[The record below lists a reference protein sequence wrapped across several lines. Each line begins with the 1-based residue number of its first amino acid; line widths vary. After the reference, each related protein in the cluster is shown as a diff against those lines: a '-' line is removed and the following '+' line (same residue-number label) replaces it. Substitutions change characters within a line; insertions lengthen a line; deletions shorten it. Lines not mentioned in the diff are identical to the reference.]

1 MNRNSKKTQ
10 DYYIEIKNNV
20 SVSKNG
26 IVRKIFVGI
35 MFTFFLTILLSG
47 ITYSNLFFA
56 IPIYAKILTMLGTMF
71 LILNIA
77 FDKAETILYWKDPE
91 KRPVILNIKMK
102 QSFIE
107 TIVVFFVNF
116 IIIILSQFLGL
127 LNFIYEREGMKY
139 FISYYQPP
147 LFETVLIAI
156 ITTLSFFVI
165 WTSMYWC
172 VSRFLQIKN
181 YSHDFKKFDIK
192 RLGIFFGGMILLI
205 IFWVVL
211 YIPDMLYKEVKV
223 NGDFSGIL
231 FFKEFA
237 QRDYLWILTAEI
249 FILIGLN
256 LLFYFLGVKNLSE
269 RDNFVLLEKENSEI
283 KSKKEKYQK
292 RAREK
297 RFVIFLSEIMII
309 DLIFMPL
316 IFILTIFY
324 LTWLPHD
331 QPPRI
336 EFYISVPFLLV
347 LGTIIVYFILYAAI
361 LRGRISII
369 KSKARKS
376 IRNKSKN

>member
-1 MNRNSKKTQ
+1 M
-10 DYYIEIKNNV
+10 
-20 SVSKNG
+20 
-26 IVRKIFVGI
+26 
-35 MFTFFLTILLSG
+35 LTILGPS
-47 ITYSNLFFA
+47 
-56 IPIYAKILTMLGTMF
+56 F
-71 LILNIA
+71 LLINIV
-77 FDKAETILYWKDPE
+77 FDKAEAILYWKDPE

-116 IIIILSQFLGL
+116 IIIILSIFLGL

-147 LFETVLIAI
+147 LFETVLITI
-156 ITTLSFFVI
+156 ITTLSFFAV
-165 WTSMYWC
+165 WTSMYWS

-181 YSHDFKKFDIK
+181 YYHDLKKFDIK
-192 RLGIFFGGMILLI
+192 LLGIFIGGMILII
-205 IFWVVL
+205 IFWVFL

-223 NGDFSGIL
+223 NGAFEGML

-237 QRDYLWILTAEI
+237 QRYYLWILTAEM

-269 RDNFVLLEKENSEI
+269 RDNFVLLEKEKSEI
-283 KSKKEKYQK
+283 KSKKEKYRK

-297 RFVIFLSEIMII
+297 RFIIGMFEIMIVA
-309 DLIFMPL
+309 LIFMPL
-316 IFILTIFY
+316 FFIFLLFWLTIGSV
-324 LTWLPHD
+324 L
-331 QPPRI
+331 
-336 EFYISVPFLLV
+336 ISVPYFLA
-347 LGTIIVYFILYAAI
+347 LGTIIVTFTLYGAI
-361 LRGRISII
+361 LTGRISII

>member
-1 MNRNSKKTQ
+1 
-10 DYYIEIKNNV
+10 
-20 SVSKNG
+20 
-26 IVRKIFVGI
+26 
-35 MFTFFLTILLSG
+35 MFTFFLTIFSV
-47 ITYSNLFFA
+47 TAYSNIFFA
-56 IPIYAKILTMLGTMF
+56 VPTYAKMLTILGTGF
-71 LILNIA
+71 LFVNIV
-77 FDKAETILYWKDPE
+77 FDKAEAILYWKDPG

-237 QRDYLWILTAEI
+237 QKDYLRILTAEI

-256 LLFYFLGVKNLSE
+256 LLFYFLGDKNLSE
-269 RDNFVLLEKENSEI
+269 RDDFVLLEKENSEI

-292 RAREK
+292 RAIEK
-297 RFVIFLSEIMII
+297 RFIIAMFEIII
-309 DLIFMPL
+309 VTLIFMPL
-316 IFILTIFY
+316 FFIFALFYSTIGSIL
-324 LTWLPHD
+324 
-331 QPPRI
+331 
-336 EFYISVPFLLV
+336 ISVPYFLM
-347 LGTIIVYFILYAAI
+347 LGTIIVVFILYGAI
-361 LRGRISII
+361 LTGRISII
-369 KSKARKS
+369 KSKSRQS
-376 IRNKSKN
+376 IES

>member
-107 TIVVFFVNF
+107 TLAVFFVNF
-116 IIIILSQFLGL
+116 IIIILTQNLGL
-127 LNFIYEREGMKY
+127 LNFIYEREEIKF

-147 LFETVLIAI
+147 LFEIVLITI
-156 ITTLSFFVI
+156 ITTLSIIAI

-172 VSRFLQIKN
+172 VSRFLQIKK
-181 YSHDFKKFDIK
+181 YSHKFKKFEIK
-192 RLGIFFGGMILLI
+192 ILGLFIGGMSLVI
-205 IFWVVL
+205 IFWSFFI
-211 YIPDMLYKEVKV
+211 IPDRLFIEVKV
-223 NGDFSGIL
+223 NGDFSGMLI
-231 FFKEFA
+231 FQEFA

-316 IFILTIFY
+316 FFILILFWLTIGS
-324 LTWLPHD
+324 
-331 QPPRI
+331 I
-336 EFYISVPFLLV
+336 ISVPYFLS
-347 LGTIIVYFILYAAI
+347 LGTIIVTFILYAAI

>member
-1 MNRNSKKTQ
+1 M
-10 DYYIEIKNNV
+10 
-20 SVSKNG
+20 
-26 IVRKIFVGI
+26 
-35 MFTFFLTILLSG
+35 LTILGPS
-47 ITYSNLFFA
+47 
-56 IPIYAKILTMLGTMF
+56 F
-71 LILNIA
+71 LLINIV
-77 FDKAETILYWKDPE
+77 FDKAEAILYWKDPE

-147 LFETVLIAI
+147 LFETVLITI
-156 ITTLSFFVI
+156 ITTLSFFVV

-181 YSHDFKKFDIK
+181 YSHDLKKFDIK
-192 RLGIFFGGMILLI
+192 ILGYLIGEMILLI
-205 IFWVVL
+205 IFWVFL
-211 YIPDMLYKEVKV
+211 YIPDILFIEVKV
-223 NGDFSGIL
+223 NGDFESIL

-237 QRDYLWILTAEI
+237 QRNYLWILTAEI

-256 LLFYFLGVKNLSE
+256 LLFYFLGVKNMSE
-269 RDNFVLLEKENSEI
+269 RDDFVLLEKENSEI

-309 DLIFMPL
+309 TLIFMPL
-316 IFILTIFY
+316 FFVFALFFVTIGS
-324 LTWLPHD
+324 
-331 QPPRI
+331 I
-336 EFYISVPFLLV
+336 ISVPYFLT

-361 LRGRISII
+361 LKGRISII

>member
-1 MNRNSKKTQ
+1 MKERIIINNNSKKTQ

-26 IVRKIFVGI
+26 IAGKIFMGI
-35 MFTFFLTILLSG
+35 MFTFFLTILSFTL
-47 ITYSNLFFA
+47 YSNIFFA
-56 IPIYAKILTMLGTMF
+56 VPTYVKMLTLLGTFF
-71 LILNIA
+71 LFINIV
-77 FDKAETILYWKDPE
+77 FDKAEAILYWKDPE

-147 LFETVLIAI
+147 LLETVLITI
-156 ITTLSFFVI
+156 ITTLSFFVV

-172 VSRFLQIKN
+172 ASRFLQIKK

-192 RLGIFFGGMILLI
+192 LLGIFIGGMILII
-205 IFWVVL
+205 IFWVFL

-223 NGDFSGIL
+223 NGAFEGML

-237 QRDYLWILTAEI
+237 QRYYLWILTAEI
-249 FILIGLN
+249 FILICLN

-269 RDNFVLLEKENSEI
+269 RDDFVLLEKENSEI
-283 KSKKEKYQK
+283 KSKKEKDQK
-292 RAREK
+292 RASEK
-297 RFVIFLSEIMII
+297 GFKRIYDIMIL
-309 DLIFMPL
+309 DLIFLPL
-316 IFILTIFY
+316 WFILILFY
-324 LTWLPHD
+324 STNES
-331 QPPRI
+331 I
-336 EFYISVPFLLV
+336 ISVPFFLL
-347 LGTIIVYFILYAAI
+347 LGTIIIYCILIAAI
-361 LRGRISII
+361 MTGRISII
-369 KSKARKS
+369 KSKSRKS